1 MVSSIYNPQPTITSL
16 CIQVAAGGLHLIYT
30 PFEPSSTLY
39 IVTFLM
45 NHSGKIVND
54 QQLVNP
60 IRGLPEDSQ
69 SLSNGAFFR
78 DAIINQSTFNIVH
91 GNMTTVHS
99 GEQLV
104 SHVRRVES
112 ITATQK
118 LTTFKWNKYRW
129 VDFDQQTLRHLYTT
143 PTGIVTMEME
153 LMKYSRVNK
162 VYRIHSYEDAREE
175 IFCNHLGF
183 AKSSCVLL
191 SYRSISW
198 VLMRIM
204 KTCSSVI
211 HITVPRNFY

>member
-1 MVSSIYNPQPTITSL
+1 
-16 CIQVAAGGLHLIYT
+16 
-30 PFEPSSTLY
+30 
-39 IVTFLM
+39 M
-45 NHSGKIVND
+45 NHSNKIIND

-60 IRGLPEDSQ
+60 IRRRGLPEDSQ

-99 GEQLV
+99 GEQP

-112 ITATQK
+112 ITARK

-162 VYRIHSYEDAREE
+162 VYRIHSYEDTREE
-175 IFCNHLGF
+175 IFYNHLGF
-183 AKSSCVLL
+183 SKSSCVLL
-191 SYRSISW
+191 SYRTISW
-198 VLMRIM
+198 LLMHTM
-204 KTCSSVI
+204 KTCSSAI
-211 HITVPRNFY
+211 HFTVPRNFYW